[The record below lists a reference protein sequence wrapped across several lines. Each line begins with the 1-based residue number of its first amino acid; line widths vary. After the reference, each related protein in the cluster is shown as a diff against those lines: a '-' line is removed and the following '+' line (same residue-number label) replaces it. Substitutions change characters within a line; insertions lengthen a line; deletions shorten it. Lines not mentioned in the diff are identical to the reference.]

1 MIPEIK
7 KYIEEIIY
15 DLWVLRRSMEQ
26 KIKHGM
32 KAKQKLKFFRQGK
45 LGLET
50 KEITVE
56 RRIRI

>member
-32 KAKQKLKFFRQGK
+32 KAKQK
-45 LGLET
+45 
-50 KEITVE
+50 
-56 RRIRI
+56 